1 MKDERINQI
10 RDRSNELKRFWV
22 DSPKVGGQY
31 ERNDGESNEVWI
43 TADQY
48 FNAVDYLLEQLAKQ
62 KEESDMWELKYYRLR
77 NEGLE

>member
-1 MKDERINQI
+1 MKDERINRI
-10 RDRSNELKRFWV
+10 RDRSNDLERMWIHP
-22 DSPKVGGQY
+22 PKVSGQY

-48 FNAVDYLLEQLAKQ
+48 FNDVDYLLEQLAKQ